1 MLSSFVVLLMCV
13 LIGRVELDSEELRW
27 ESRGVGGRLPSAKGV
42 FKCKTVI
49 GFGRGS

>member
-1 MLSSFVVLLMCV
+1 VLSSFVVLLMCV
-13 LIGRVELDSEELRW
+13 LIGVELDPEELRW

-49 GFGRGS
+49 GFGRG